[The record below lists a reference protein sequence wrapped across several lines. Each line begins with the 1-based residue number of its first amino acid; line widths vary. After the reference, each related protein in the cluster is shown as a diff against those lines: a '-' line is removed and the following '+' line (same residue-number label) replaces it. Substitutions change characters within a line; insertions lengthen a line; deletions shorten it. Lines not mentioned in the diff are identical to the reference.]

1 MSTAFHHGF
10 HFNDETHFYE
20 CAAQEDFFYN
30 NNMKIGEKIKEL
42 RIEHGFSQ
50 AMLAKQIGASQKA
63 VDYWERGVNE
73 PKASYV
79 IALVRFFG
87 ISFDEFFYE
96 VN

>member
-1 MSTAFHHGF
+1 
-10 HFNDETHFYE
+10 
-20 CAAQEDFFYN
+20 
-30 NNMKIGEKIKEL
+30 MKIGEKIKEL

-79 IALVRFFG
+79 IALVRFSAYRSTNFSMRCTNIYAVALCVLFLVG
-87 ISFDEFFYE
+87 VKRAFFMLFY
-96 VN
+96 